1 MNTNQERL
9 SAPGQQSPAGGMAQ
23 GSPRKKTPK
32 QWLVEYRWVLL
43 VAIADLLLWLFWPPL
58 SAPVLRNTWDYLT
71 EMILILIP
79 VAMLIGLLDVWMPKQ
94 LIGKYLG
101 RESGWKGMALS
112 GLFSTAMAGPL
123 YVALPIAGMLLRKG
137 ASPLNVVI
145 FLNVWAAI
153 KIPQLVVE
161 TKFLGPAFML
171 TRLALTVPSV
181 ILMGW
186 LIQKGIE
193 RTGGLDVAVSGPD
206 RADST

>member
-1 MNTNQERL
+1 L
-9 SAPGQQSPAGGMAQ
+9 AD
-23 GSPRKKTPK
+23 
-32 QWLVEYRWVLL
+32 YRWVLL
-43 VAIADLLLWLFWPPL
+43 IAIADLLLWLFWP
-58 SAPVLRNTWDYLT
+58 SSAAPVLRNTWDYLL

-79 VAMLIGLLDVWMPKQ
+79 VAMLIGLLEVWVPKQ

-101 RESGWKGMALS
+101 RESGWRGMALS

-123 YVALPIAGMLLRKG
+123 YIALPIAGMLLRKG

-153 KIPQLVVE
+153 KIPQLLVE

-171 TRLALTVPSV
+171 ARLALTVPSV

-193 RTGGLDVAVSGPD
+193 RTGGLDVAPARSEVA
-206 RADST
+206 R